1 MIYSTCRSYLGK
13 GTYMKKTI
21 IIILITLLLTSCHQD
36 SWEIETKETG
46 YTITSLDA
54 LNKLNND
61 TVNHLLFSVQSEN
74 TLNID
79 YINHSYVH
87 LPLTAAQANH
97 VHYTSDIAYTNFKNF
112 YEFNLSS
119 FSLTE
124 AENLLI
130 THPQLIE
137 YIKTENGLYY
147 IIKEDERYILYYE
160 TGNEVKKVIDF
171 FSYHDFYHQDGHIYL
186 EYQKY
191 NQSSYTLSEV
201 TQGNQIQLNT
211 IDNDIKEGEVLSYLK
226 EFHLN
231 QPFYAV
237 YEIIL
242 GEEGFEVLT
251 SNHSTFYIE
260 PTLFFQP
267 LQDYIITQKQT
278 SERMLTKIITLDDEK
293 EYDIDISERIYA
305 EIFLGD
311 NTFLNKEA
319 ITYDEYS
326 YSIIEINDFLIT
338 KTLLPFQEFAY
349 FFKINDHQLIACITD
364 DINTAEYYL
373 ITLE

>member
-1 MIYSTCRSYLGK
+1 M
-13 GTYMKKTI
+13 
-21 IIILITLLLTSCHQD
+21 
-36 SWEIETKETG
+36 
-46 YTITSLDA
+46 
-54 LNKLNND
+54 
-61 TVNHLLFSVQSEN
+61 
-74 TLNID
+74 
-79 YINHSYVH
+79 
-87 LPLTAAQANH
+87 
-97 VHYTSDIAYTNFKNF
+97 
-112 YEFNLSS
+112 
-119 FSLTE
+119 
-124 AENLLI
+124 
-130 THPQLIE
+130 
-137 YIKTENGLYY
+137 
-147 IIKEDERYILYYE
+147 
-160 TGNEVKKVIDF
+160 IDF

-211 IDNDIKEGEVLSYLK
+211 IDNDIKESEVLSYLK

-278 SERMLTKIITLDDEK
+278 SERMLTKIITIDDEK

>member
-1 MIYSTCRSYLGK
+1 
-13 GTYMKKTI
+13 MKKTI

-211 IDNDIKEGEVLSYLK
+211 IDNDIKESEVLSYLK

-278 SERMLTKIITLDDEK
+278 SERMLTKIITIDDEK

-338 KTLLPFQEFAY
+338 KTLLPFQEHAH
-349 FFKINDHQLIACITD
+349 FFKINEHEFIACITT
-364 DINTAEYYL
+364 NTSLAEYYYIVL
-373 ITLE
+373 N

>member
-13 GTYMKKTI
+13 GTYMKKSI
-21 IIILITLLLTSCHQD
+21 IITLLTLLLTSCHQD

-231 QPFYAV
+231 QPFFAT
-237 YEIIL
+237 YEMIL
-242 GEEGFEVLT
+242 GKDGFEVLT

-278 SERMLTKIITLDDEK
+278 SERMLTKIITIDDEK

-305 EIFLGD
+305 ELFLD
-311 NTFLNKEA
+311 NNTFINEEA

-326 YSIIEINDFLIT
+326 YSIINIDDFHIT
-338 KTLLPFQEFAY
+338 KTLLPFQEHAH
-349 FFKINDHQLIACITD
+349 FFKINEHEFIACITT
-364 DINTAEYYL
+364 NTSLAEYYYIVL
-373 ITLE
+373 N

>member
-97 VHYTSDIAYTNFKNF
+97 VHYTSDIAYMNFKNF

-186 EYQKY
+186 KY
-191 NQSSYTLSEV
+191 SRYNGSPSVISEI
-201 TQGNQIQLNT
+201 TQGIPAPLTALENIIQKDDTISHLN
-211 IDNDIKEGEVLSYLK
+211 NY
-226 EFHLN
+226 HAN
-231 QPFYAV
+231 QPFYAI
-237 YEIIL
+237 YERIT
-242 GEEGFEVLT
+242 GKAGFEVHT
-251 SNHSTFYIE
+251 SYRTSFYFE
-260 PTLFFQP
+260 PALFFQP
-267 LQDYIITQKQT
+267 LQDYIITQRQT
-278 SERMLTKIITLDDEK
+278 SERMLTKIITLDDEE
-293 EYDIDISERIYA
+293 EYDIDLPERIYA
-305 EIFLGD
+305 ELFLD
-311 NTFLNKEA
+311 NNTFINEEA

-326 YSIIEINDFLIT
+326 YSIINIDDFHIT
-338 KTLLPFQEFAY
+338 KTLLPFQEHAH
-349 FFKINDHQLIACITD
+349 FFKINEHEFIACITT
-364 DINTAEYYL
+364 NTSLAEYYYIVL
-373 ITLE
+373 N